1 MRNCIISLIT
11 TTVATLEQAKSVRW
25 SFRPSDIL
33 WNSNN
38 KQTCNILLCASSAEI
53 FLKKGR
59 GNEIIFQLF
68 ERTFEHLEIRLQKW
82 RKKEAIIFWSI
93 KEKEDK
99 IENIQQVKDRI
110 WRSLKTNINEK
121 GYINFSKPSVL

>member
-1 MRNCIISLIT
+1 MQYLI
-11 TTVATLEQAKSVRW
+11 VR
-25 SFRPSDIL
+25 FERRDL
-33 WNSNN
+33 
-38 KQTCNILLCASSAEI
+38 
-53 FLKKGR
+53 LKKR
-59 GNEIIFQLF
+59 AGNEIIFQLF

-99 IENIQQVKDRI
+99 IENIQQVKNRI